1 MMSLPCRP
9 FAHGWAFPQEQADTR
24 GTRGPCLNPC
34 QVLRISRNC
43 QWRHCFDT
51 DGLPWQVSNLPRCH
65 PSTHCLISS
74 PRGTAGNWTAAI
86 SLMDKSCL
94 PKPPLTLTASIF
106 VGWIIIYPLP
116 VLISPDSSLIIQF
129 TQVSFKD
136 PTPPNTPLVLRSK
149 VFRFSLY

>member
-74 PRGTAGNWTAAI
+74 PCGTAGNWTAAI

-106 VGWIIIYPLP
+106 VGWIII
-116 VLISPDSSLIIQF
+116 SSIIGTYF
-129 TQVSFKD
+129 AL
-136 PTPPNTPLVLRSK
+136 LVPHHPIHSG
-149 VFRFSLY
+149 VIQGPHTS